1 MTLLGPVRE
10 SWPSMVSLDHVELK
24 KTLWHFL
31 AGQETAY
38 SNSRPRGVDKNAKT
52 FRKEKQKQ
60 KQKWKS
66 KWKQN

>member
-1 MTLLGPVRE
+1 
-10 SWPSMVSLDHVELK
+10 MVSLDHVELK

-60 KQKWKS
+60 KQK
-66 KWKQN
+66 